1 MTTYRDEFQRQL
13 SGYLRELVPLAE
25 AAVQALDK
33 PGTRALRR
41 KLDAQLHMVVHVYGT
56 MLRSELDDS
65 EWDALQLILPRYKRV
80 TPAWPGRASY
90 EARKAEAAQQS
101 EQVSEPPTPTPTF
114 GLRLVVDNVARTR
127 RTPPI
132 ASPVP
137 GGAA

>member
-13 SGYLRELVPLAE
+13 GDYLRELSPLAE

-41 KLDAQLHMVVHVYGT
+41 KLDAQVHMVVHIYGT
-56 MLRSELDDS
+56 MLRSEVDES
-65 EWDALQLILPRYKRV
+65 EWDMLRLSLPHYKRV
-80 TPAWPGRASY
+80 TPAWPGRASC

-101 EQVSEPPTPTPTF
+101 EQVPEPAAPTF
-114 GLRLVVDNVARTR
+114 GLRLVVDNVTTRTR